1 MMNTE
6 IKNICKA
13 NRTHCFYLITFLFLW
28 GYSIHSQAAY
38 CSLRDPVV
46 AINTLY
52 PDASHHLSIT
62 KEVNR
67 HSRNQISERLPFTLL
82 FNELG
87 KHTLYVVMEDNTPL
101 GFIHA
106 RSELT
111 GSGLIEVVWAINLD
125 MTIKDSYF
133 QRCRDPKSR
142 DPIFIAD
149 MKKRVQGKSFN
160 QLLKLVDKHQNAFSN
175 DNPDLISAV
184 TKSAL
189 KTIAVTEFVWGED
202 IDKFKR
208 KALVYSI
215 FDKENLEINYKD
227 IAKKEE
233 LNNNIVFSMLLED
246 TIEVYDVSSNK
257 NKVGILVHAEWSQ
270 YGFGGGFH
278 WLFSPDGEILNITPD
293 KPWPSH
299 EIANEFDKA
308 LGKNIKNE
316 EHCTTAI
323 ELAGSKLFRVSQ
335 W

>member
-1 MMNTE
+1 MRSSSL
-6 IKNICKA
+6 C
-13 NRTHCFYLITFLFLW
+13 LIFFIFFW
-28 GYSIHSQAAY
+28 SYSLHSQAAY
-38 CSLRDPVV
+38 CSLRDPIA
-46 AINTLY
+46 AINMLY

-67 HSRNQISERLPFTLL
+67 HSRDKISERLPFTLL

-87 KHTLYVVMEDNTPL
+87 KHTLYAVMQDKIPL

-111 GSGLIEVVWAINLD
+111 DSGLIEVVWAINLD

-133 QRCRDPKSR
+133 QRCRDPKSK

-149 MKKRVQGKSFN
+149 MKKRIQGKSFT
-160 QLLKLVDKHQNAFSN
+160 QLLALIEGHQSEFSS
-175 DNPDLISAV
+175 DSPDLISAV

-189 KTIAVTEFVWGED
+189 KTIAVTEFVWEKD
-202 IDKFKR
+202 IKEFRR
-208 KALVYSI
+208 KALVHSR
-215 FDKENLEINYKD
+215 FDKKEVD
-227 IAKKEE
+227 ISHRDISQIDIKNK
-233 LNNNIVFSMLLED
+233 IVFSMLLED
-246 TIEVYDVSSNK
+246 TIRVYNVSSNK
-257 NKVGILVHAEWSQ
+257 EKIGILVHAEWSQ
-270 YGFGGGFH
+270 YEFSGGFN

-293 KPWPSH
+293 KPWPNN
-299 EIANEFDKA
+299 EIAKEFTKA
-308 LGKNIKNE
+308 LGRNIKNE